1 MDTILTQKSSG
12 QWKEEEKA
20 LEIFINMSQASKLI
34 FTVEAWLIFIN
45 MSQASKLIITVE
57 AWLIFINMS
66 QASTL
71 SLLPVLQ
78 WRRGSYL

>member
-45 MSQASKLIITVE
+45 MSQASIAYFYSGGVAHIYKYEPGL
-57 AWLIFINMS
+57 
-66 QASTL
+66 
-71 SLLPVLQ
+71 
-78 WRRGSYL
+78 